1 MSSQDKMEK
10 QNQNKLSISSKSKSV
25 PSLLLLSQNEK
36 EISKNSIGS
45 PPNPYDRLKSIEEV
59 INSKYDELIK
69 IKNKLAKIKIKEKL
83 IEKEK
88 FESIEESLPLIKKQE
103 IIEDNKI
110 KNKLNIQNISLNNK
124 LKFLTEK
131 VNKIE
136 SELINGSRPG
146 FIESM
151 KSKLKE
157 VLNKKEMIILKI
169 KENNNEIQKINEKDN
184 KKKFKFNKKI
194 FLDNLDYSDNNND
207 NNKNNEN
214 KNNKINNIKKYYLS
228 ENDKNYLKNILEE
241 EKDKKIKD
249 EKIKEQKYKEMR
261 KNEIQTV
268 QKRKNL
274 HVNFEK
280 EMLSKKWIN
289 NLTSKKNYISW
300 EEKEKQR
307 KKNEEELISLSN
319 YQRSLICK
327 PFSSGELQEFSKKV
341 KKEEIKNKNNSIRKK
356 KMFEIL
362 WKERKDMLPK
372 HKSKFLIFNIQNDK
386 KIKEDLILKKEKIKG
401 NMNERLHFSSEVCKK
416 FRPKLIDEKIRKER
430 IKKILEL
437 DGINKQKEIK
447 ELNNRLKLKLI
458 RIVNTQ
464 PKNFKKNNIF
474 EKSKSVL
481 EQQILKLQNYKN
493 LELSIINSN
502 NDTKNIFTPKNIKAK
517 SINKSINNPRNYF
530 FEELHRE
537 KSYQQFLKD
546 IQSKI
551 RILNQFIE

>member
-502 NDTKNIFTPKNIKAK
+502 NDTKNIFTPKNIKPK

>member
-36 EISKNSIGS
+36 EISKNSMGS

-59 INSKYDELIK
+59 INSKYDELTK

-110 KNKLNIQNISLNNK
+110 KKKLNIQNISLNNK
-124 LKFLTEK
+124 LKLLTEK

-169 KENNNEIQKINEKDN
+169 NENNNEIQKINEKDN

-214 KNNKINNIKKYYLS
+214 KNTKINNIKKYYLS

-261 KNEIQTV
+261 ENEIQTV

-280 EMLSKKWIN
+280 EMLNKKWIN

-372 HKSKFLIFNIQNDK
+372 HKSKFLIFNIQNDQ

>member
-36 EISKNSIGS
+36 EISKNSMGS
-45 PPNPYDRLKSIEEV
+45 PPNPYVRLKSIEEV
-59 INSKYDELIK
+59 INSKYDELTK

-110 KNKLNIQNISLNNK
+110 KKKLNIQNISLNNK
-124 LKFLTEK
+124 LKLLTEK

-169 KENNNEIQKINEKDN
+169 NENNNEILKINEKDN

-194 FLDNLDYSDNNND
+194 FLDNLDYSVNNNKD
-207 NNKNNEN
+207 NKNNEN

-261 KNEIQTV
+261 ENEIQTV

-280 EMLSKKWIN
+280 EMLNKKWIN

-416 FRPKLIDEKIRKER
+416 FRPKLIDEKIKKER

>member
-10 QNQNKLSISSKSKSV
+10 QNQNKLSKSSKSKSV

>member
-169 KENNNEIQKINEKDN
+169 NENNNA
-184 KKKFKFNKKI
+184 
-194 FLDNLDYSDNNND
+194 
-207 NNKNNEN
+207 
-214 KNNKINNIKKYYLS
+214 

-502 NDTKNIFTPKNIKAK
+502 NDTKNIFTPKNIKPK

>member
-10 QNQNKLSISSKSKSV
+10 QNQNKLSKSSKSKSV
-25 PSLLLLSQNEK
+25 PSLFLLSQNEK

-169 KENNNEIQKINEKDN
+169 NENNNEIQKINEKDN
-184 KKKFKFNKKI
+184 KKKFKYNKKI

-207 NNKNNEN
+207 NNNNKNNEN

-274 HVNFEK
+274 HV
-280 EMLSKKWIN
+280 
-289 NLTSKKNYISW
+289 
-300 EEKEKQR
+300 R
-307 KKNEEELISLSN
+307 
-319 YQRSLICK
+319 
-327 PFSSGELQEFSKKV
+327 
-341 KKEEIKNKNNSIRKK
+341 
-356 KMFEIL
+356 
-362 WKERKDMLPK
+362 ER
-372 HKSKFLIFNIQNDK
+372 NAQ
-386 KIKEDLILKKEKIKG
+386 
-401 NMNERLHFSSEVCKK
+401 
-416 FRPKLIDEKIRKER
+416 
-430 IKKILEL
+430 
-437 DGINKQKEIK
+437 
-447 ELNNRLKLKLI
+447 
-458 RIVNTQ
+458 
-464 PKNFKKNNIF
+464 
-474 EKSKSVL
+474 
-481 EQQILKLQNYKN
+481 
-493 LELSIINSN
+493 
-502 NDTKNIFTPKNIKAK
+502 
-517 SINKSINNPRNYF
+517 
-530 FEELHRE
+530 
-537 KSYQQFLKD
+537 
-546 IQSKI
+546 
-551 RILNQFIE
+551 

>member
-124 LKFLTEK
+124 LKLLTEK

-502 NDTKNIFTPKNIKAK
+502 NDTKNIFTPKNIKPK

>member
-416 FRPKLIDEKIRKER
+416 FRPKLIDEKIKKER

-502 NDTKNIFTPKNIKAK
+502 NDTKNIFTPKNIKPK

>member
-372 HKSKFLIFNIQNDK
+372 HKSKFLIFNIQNDQ

-416 FRPKLIDEKIRKER
+416 FKPKLIDEKIKKER
-430 IKKILEL
+430 IKKIMEL

-502 NDTKNIFTPKNIKAK
+502 NDTKNIFTPKNIKPK

>member
-10 QNQNKLSISSKSKSV
+10 QNQNKLSKSSKSKSV

-169 KENNNEIQKINEKDN
+169 NENNNEIQKINEKDN

-502 NDTKNIFTPKNIKAK
+502 NDTKNIFTPKNIKPK

>member
-10 QNQNKLSISSKSKSV
+10 QNQNKLSKSSKSKSV

-372 HKSKFLIFNIQNDK
+372 HKSKFLIFNIQNDQ

-416 FRPKLIDEKIRKER
+416 FKPKL
-430 IKKILEL
+430 
-437 DGINKQKEIK
+437 IK

-502 NDTKNIFTPKNIKAK
+502 NDTKNIFTPKNIKPK